1 MAISKGG
8 GRYEGPPPKKKP
20 PAPKPPPEPTAEEA
34 AELRR
39 VNSQCTLLYNL
50 PNLRANMIENIH
62 DTESNVFSFPGL
74 PEMVPNRLI
83 NAKSTAVFMSATS
96 GQLSLLQPTLRFFIS
111 SVDGDRPVYF
121 SDFVLGE
128 RMLEYASLRGSNQI
142 KRITDPA
149 SLIGMNVGIKS
160 FSWSFDNKHE
170 GDRIVKANL
179 SLHFG
184 SMLDLLNENYLEFI
198 HLNISPRPNDIKPPA
213 DEKAAVIQWYQKRLS
228 AREKALPF
236 GTNPTLPGEP
246 ECKTDPEASFKKLK
260 VVVGYSIPENTDTSL
275 LDKDFLE
282 AVADSQRTLV
292 LNLTK
297 YSLKF
302 NEEGSVGLDIE
313 YVASIDAMFLSEKT
327 DILQGKAANPRPEE
341 QPAKIARKENWAFWQ
356 REDRNDLVYQRGY
369 IKAQMD
375 VQAGKGWPL
384 RLGPSPYATGLLPQ
398 GMKIL
403 GIGKLATTN
412 DNAFEVKIQGVRNE
426 VDFLSEK
433 IELLNLKKNR
443 YKKTSSKP
451 SVTPPEDDEQ
461 VKNLKLALE
470 EAEGVYSEAK
480 IFHRSQ
486 KYASFMNALA
496 DSGKIFVAKSTL
508 VNQGSKDKPMHSA
521 ITWTGP
527 ASQKM
532 TEDLKKRLREAALAD
547 VNRGETGLDEYVA
560 KGGFLDMKT
569 NASYEAGMETKI
581 YPIFYMRLAD
591 MLEIAMKN
599 CGMPQEYSIIMG
611 SFSPTI
617 AGFPAGNAKNPI
629 YYSLGDLPISVDYF
643 GSWWLEHVISQER
656 DTYKFRRFMD
666 DLLNTLVKPLLN
678 FICTETRSRLSLDY
692 THLTTTLPPVMLRK
706 RLRDRRSGLLNESDL
721 DLLRKS
727 DANGSIN
734 KSTFD
739 YIMIYGR
746 QSGPDLK
753 GIRSE
758 DEKKGIFHLVVGADN
773 GIAKKFSFTEKTM
786 PQLRAMN
793 IEDANAGNRAGTLIL
808 PQNSSVGLVG
818 NAFFKNGSM
827 VYINADIGL
836 GQAAARE
843 LKLGGYY
850 RVVKS
855 SNTISP
861 GEFAT
866 TIDCIWEGAPGAFGV
881 KGK

>member
-1 MAISKGG
+1 MAITKGG
-8 GRYEGPPPKKKP
+8 GRDGPPPKKKP
-20 PAPKPPPEPTAEEA
+20 KPAPEPTEEEA

-50 PNLRANMIENIH
+50 PNLRGNMLANIH
-62 DTESNVFSFPGL
+62 DTTSNVFSFPGL

-83 NAKSTAVFMSATS
+83 NAKSTAVFMAATS
-96 GQLSLLQPTLRFFIS
+96 AQISLLQPTLRFFIS
-111 SVDGDRPVYF
+111 SDDGDQPVYF

-160 FSWSFDNKHE
+160 FSWNFDNKHE

-198 HLNISPRPNDIKPPA
+198 HLNISPRPNDIKP
-213 DEKAAVIQWYQKRLS
+213 
-228 AREKALPF
+228 
-236 GTNPTLPGEP
+236 TLPGEQK
-246 ECKTDPEASFKKLK
+246 CKTDTDASFKKLK

-282 AVADSQRTLV
+282 AVSDSQRTLV

-313 YVASIDAMFLSEKT
+313 YVASIDAMFLSGKT

-341 QPAKIARKENWAFWQ
+341 QPAKIAEKENWAFWQ
-356 REDRNDLVYQRGY
+356 KEDRNDLVYQSGY

-375 VQAGKGWPL
+375 VQAARGWPL
-384 RLGPSPYATGLLPQ
+384 TLGPSPYAKGLLPQ
-398 GMKIL
+398 GLKLL
-403 GIGKLATTN
+403 GWGKLATTD

-433 IELLNLKKNR
+433 LELISLKKNR

-461 VKNLKLALE
+461 VKKLKLALE
-470 EAEGVYSEAK
+470 EAEAVYSEAK
-480 IFHRSQ
+480 IFHRAQ

-527 ASQKM
+527 ASQEI

-547 VNRGETGLDEYVA
+547 INRGETGLDEYVA

-569 NASYEAGMETKI
+569 NASYEPGKEKKI

-617 AGFPAGNAKNPI
+617 MGLGGGYPTPI

-643 GSWWLEHVISQER
+643 GSWWLEHVIAQER

-666 DLLNTLVKPLLN
+666 DLLNSLVKPLIN
-678 FICTETRSRLSLDY
+678 FICTETRSRLSIDY
-692 THLTTTLPPVMLRK
+692 THLTTTLPPEALRR
-706 RLRDRRSGLLNESDL
+706 RLRDRHSGLLNESDL

-734 KSTFD
+734 KNTFD
-739 YIMIYGR
+739 YIMVYSR

-793 IEDANAGNRAGTLIL
+793 IENANAGDRAGALIL
-808 PQNSSVGLVG
+808 PQDSSVGLIG
-818 NAFFKNGSM
+818 NAFFRNGSM

-861 GEFAT
+861 GEFTT
-866 TIDCIWEGAPGAFGV
+866 TIDCIWEGAPGSFGV

>member
-1 MAISKGG
+1 MAIGKGG
-8 GRYEGPPPKKKP
+8 GDYDRLPPKKKP
-20 PAPKPPPEPTAEEA
+20 KPAPEPTTEEA

-50 PNLRANMIENIH
+50 GSLRGNMLANIH
-62 DTESNVFSFPGL
+62 DTTSNVFSFPGL

-83 NAKSTAVFMSATS
+83 NAKSTAVFMTATS

-111 SVDGDRPVYF
+111 SDGADRPVYF

-160 FSWSFDNKHE
+160 FSWNFDNKHE

-184 SMLDLLNENYLEFI
+184 SMLDLLNESYLEFI

-213 DEKAAVIQWYQKRLS
+213 DEKASVIQWYQKRIA
-228 AREKALPF
+228 AREKTLKF
-236 GTNPTLPGEP
+236 GTSPTLPGEQA
-246 ECKTDPEASFKKLK
+246 CKTDTEASFKKLK
-260 VVVGYSIPENTDTSL
+260 VVVGYSIPENADTSL

-282 AVADSQRTLV
+282 AVSDSQRTLV

-302 NEEGSVGLDIE
+302 NEDGSVGLDIE
-313 YVASIDAMFLSEKT
+313 YVASIDAMFLSVKT
-327 DILQGKAANPRPEE
+327 DILQGKAANPRPED
-341 QPAKIARKENWAFWQ
+341 QPAKIAQKDNWAFWQ
-356 REDRNDLVYQRGY
+356 KEDRDDIVYQEGY
-369 IKAQMD
+369 IWAQMKR
-375 VQAGKGWPL
+375 QADQNWPL
-384 RLGPSPYATGLLPQ
+384 RLGPSAYAKGLLP
-398 GMKIL
+398 GAGSL
-403 GIGKLATTN
+403 FGWGKLDTTD

-433 IELLNLKKNR
+433 LELISLRKNR

-461 VKNLKLALE
+461 IKKLKTALE
-470 EAEGVYSEAK
+470 EAEAVYSEAK
-480 IFHRSQ
+480 TYHRAQ

-508 VNQGSKDKPMHSA
+508 VNQGAPDKPMHSA

-527 ASQKM
+527 ASQEV
-532 TEDLKKRLREAALAD
+532 TDDLKKRLREAAMAD
-547 VNRGETGLDEYVA
+547 VNRGEVGLEEYIA

-569 NASYEAGMETKI
+569 NASFEAGAKTKV

-617 AGFPAGNAKNPI
+617 MGLDGGSTNPV

-643 GSWWLEHVISQER
+643 GSWWLEHVIAQER

-666 DLLNTLVKPLLN
+666 DLLNSLVKPLLN
-678 FICTETRSRLSLDY
+678 FICTETRSRLSIDY
-692 THLTTTLPPVMLRK
+692 THLTTTLPPEAIRR
-706 RLRDRRSGLLNESDL
+706 RLRDRRSGLINESDL
-721 DLLRKS
+721 DLLRKAG
-727 DANGSIN
+727 ANGSIN
-734 KSTFD
+734 KKTFD
-739 YIMIYGR
+739 YIMVYAR

-793 IEDANAGNRAGTLIL
+793 IENANAGERAGALIL
-808 PQNSSVGLVG
+808 PQDSSVGLVG

-861 GEFAT
+861 GEFTT
-866 TIDCIWEGAPGAFGV
+866 TIDCIWEGAPGSFGV